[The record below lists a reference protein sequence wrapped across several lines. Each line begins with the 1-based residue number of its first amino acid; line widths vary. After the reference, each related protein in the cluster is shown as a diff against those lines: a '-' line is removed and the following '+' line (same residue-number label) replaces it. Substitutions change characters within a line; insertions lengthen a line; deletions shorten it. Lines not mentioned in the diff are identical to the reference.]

1 MITTGNRERFV
12 YTTDISSTS
21 YLQPDSTI
29 ATTSYDTS
37 VSTSPAAL
45 NTNELAALTT
55 TVTNSTLRKHL
66 ADPTFTGVPAAPT
79 AATGTNTTRLAT
91 TAFVMGLS
99 VLQVIRSCQHSGSGV
114 YVSSRALTVT
124 LPVSAT
130 IGDKIGIVD
139 GTGNASTNNITIARN
154 GHKIQ
159 GLSED
164 MTVAKSRAAFEL
176 VYYNTTN
183 GWLLTSV

>member
-1 MITTGNRERFV
+1 LTDVDVTT
-12 YTTDISSTS
+12 
-21 YLQPDSTI
+21 
-29 ATTSYDTS
+29 
-37 VSTSPAAL
+37 
-45 NTNELAALTT
+45 
-55 TVTNSTLRKHL
+55 
-66 ADPTFTGVPAAPT
+66 AAPT
-79 AATGTNTTRLAT
+79 EGQTLVWDNANSKFIPGAASGGGASVVAADTAPSSPSDGDLWVDSTTLILYIYYNDGSSSQWVEISGSGGGSSSVSEATSAT
-91 TAFVMGLS
+91 TA
-99 VLQVIRSCQHSGSGV
+99 IAGST
-114 YVSSRALTVT
+114 YILDTSTALTIT